1 MATHDEHQR
10 IAAAMHAIRPEWNPV
25 SITTYLDRNHLARP
39 YVDLAVAGVVV
50 AMDPTTKT
58 PKLLERHGRWWEAA
72 AAANGEAT
80 KLPPRRVP
88 CEIPNHTGDEAYCH
102 DCAKAAP
109 TPDEIARIRA
119 TTKEP
124 R

>member
-1 MATHDEHQR
+1 MASHDEHQR

-25 SITTYLDRNHLARP
+25 SLTTYLDRNHLARP
-39 YVDLAVAGVVV
+39 YADLLVAGVVV
-50 AMDPTTKT
+50 AMDADTKT
-58 PKLLERHGRWWEAA
+58 PALLERHGRWWEAA
-72 AAANGEAT
+72 AAANGEVT

-88 CEIPNHTGDEAYCH
+88 CGIDGHAGTDLH
-102 DCAKAAP
+102 CAECIAALP

-119 TTKEP
+119 EGRK